1 MDGQSNKFLATLLF
15 LLLTLTS
22 TIESGFAARPAAG
35 TTNTRF
41 IKISCST
48 TAYPTLCYTSL
59 SSHASAIQEN
69 PKLLAQAAL
78 SISLDTARSTSA
90 EIVGAMRD
98 CVDEL
103 SDSVDQLRNSMAEMN
118 KIKSSNFDL
127 IMSDIQTWVSA
138 ALTDEDT
145 CTDGFAGKATSGRVK
160 RAVRARIVNVAH
172 MTSNALALINSYA
185 SLRG

>member
-1 MDGQSNKFLATLLF
+1 MDSQSNKFVAALLL

-22 TIESGFAARPAAG
+22 TIESGFAARPAAR

-41 IKISCST
+41 IKTSCST

-59 SSHASAIQEN
+59 SSHASAIQED
-69 PKLLAQAAL
+69 PKLLAHAAL
-78 SISLDTARSTSA
+78 SISLETARSTSA
-90 EIVGAMRD
+90 EVVKLSRSSGMSSREVGAMRD

-118 KIKSSNFDL
+118 KIKGSNFDL

-145 CTDGFAGKATSGRVK
+145 
-160 RAVRARIVNVAH
+160 
-172 MTSNALALINSYA
+172 
-185 SLRG
+185 